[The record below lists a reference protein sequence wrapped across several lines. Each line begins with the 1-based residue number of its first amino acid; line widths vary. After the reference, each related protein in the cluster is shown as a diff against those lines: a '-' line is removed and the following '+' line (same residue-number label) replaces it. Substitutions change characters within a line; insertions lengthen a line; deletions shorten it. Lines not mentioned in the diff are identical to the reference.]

1 MGQKKKIVAIVL
13 LEYTNQYGFRKM
25 IRYRENGH
33 EKTVSVV
40 SLTTFSRFDTANK
53 NCIKNCGET
62 LLRPTKLHC
71 GRDLNLLGVNLIFKE
86 TNSLKNYEK
95 NNSYKIIRKQ

>member
-1 MGQKKKIVAIVL
+1 MV
-13 LEYTNQYGFRKM
+13 
-25 IRYRENGH
+25 RYCENGH

-40 SLTTFSRFDTANK
+40 SLTTFSSFDTANK
-53 NCIKNCGET
+53 NYINNCGET

-95 NNSYKIIRKQ
+95 NNSYEIIRKQ